1 MSRLRKMGGAR
12 DRRSVSLI
20 AGATRLADTGVRNLV
35 KAGVVLSAL
44 SVASM
49 VAIGLVDSL
58 GRAIFN
64 KPFAGAVE
72 ISEALLAITIF
83 MALGAV
89 QQRKGHIVVDV
100 FVEMF
105 GPRLSVVSAWTAQ
118 ILMLAVLVF
127 VAWRS
132 GVSATSSTMSGEIAA
147 GLVPVPI
154 WLAKIIATAGL
165 VIAALEV
172 VRQTLTGSVRRTGTR
187 DEKLESTQ

>member
-1 MSRLRKMGGAR
+1 MDGAK
-12 DRRSVSLI
+12 DPRSVSLI
-20 AGATRLADTGVRNLV
+20 AGPIRLADTGVRTLV

-58 GRAIFN
+58 GRAILN

-105 GPRLSVVSAWTAQ
+105 GSRLSVVSAWTAQ